1 MAGLLL
7 QQSYAQCL
15 LCAYDLGKHDP
26 NKEKDGRRASGKA
39 EDVREASPEPQ
50 MEEKWG
56 AGPRPPRGDPSQPPC
71 VRFAL
76 WPPSALVFF
85 PVLTVLDMLLYFSL
99 PTAVLS
105 FASCFTPVPRR
116 VPVTLNEHL
125 LTEYTGRGACARKTG
140 LARES
145 RDLRNSKRLG
155 TSL

>member
-1 MAGLLL
+1 MPSASSALTIKVNMIQTKRRMGGEPLAKQRMLERPALSPKWKKSGEQVPDLLGETL
-7 QQSYAQCL
+7 PNHPVSDL
-15 LCAYDLGKHDP
+15 L
-26 NKEKDGRRASGKA
+26 SG
-39 EDVREASPEPQ
+39 
-50 MEEKWG
+50 
-56 AGPRPPRGDPSQPPC
+56 
-71 VRFAL
+71 
-76 WPPSALVFF
+76 PPSALVFF

-99 PTAVLS
+99 LTAVLS